1 MILSVN
7 LPENAAIPSELSS
20 FTTNDNLLMILIGSK
35 SIHMIKNNYLSEN
48 MSSEIHKMRSEYD
61 NLLQKKEIEN
71 QIIKKVYDEIVIDEK
86 VKQEVNVQNILS
98 VEKNQLQTY
107 YSNIINKYSNDNDFC
122 HKTIENLNNEILSY
136 KNELSN
142 VEKDIIKKEES
153 IKHYHINNEL
163 RIENEINNKI
173 KMKEDDMKKQVDN
186 YKEQLLLNERKYI
199 NDESVKL
206 QRKQDEI
213 DILKEKLSDIAI
225 QIEKDRNERLLDTID
240 INKKDITLLMDN
252 LKSHATTVNKSNARG
267 YLGENYFLNL
277 ALKTFCDCSNFE
289 IVDKAKTPHCG
300 DFWLKFEKFTIMVDS
315 KNYVDTPVPS
325 RDRQKLKNDV
335 SYNQHIKIAWLVSM
349 DQPILTYS
357 NYPFMIDIDD
367 GVCYCYINSLMKSEN
382 PPNLLRM
389 AWYASNFVHEN
400 LLNVDSEINLLGKYQ
415 KNEIRIRGILSKM
428 LVQSKERFATLNQ
441 LTENFKLAES
451 DIRDCLNEEIRD
463 VRAQHI
469 DVIESWWNVN
479 IVKHVGNKLKSTD
492 IHRKFISDEENRRYG
507 IDVDMFKHI
516 LRSIPSLQNEEILM
530 GKTDKAQYIITGYK
544 IV

>member
-48 MSSEIHKMRSEYD
+48 MSSEIQKMRSEYE

-107 YSNIINKYSNDNDFC
+107 YSDIINKYSNDNDFC

-186 YKEQLLLNERKYI
+186 YKEQLLLNERKYM
-199 NDESVKL
+199 NDENVKL

-213 DILKEKLSDIAI
+213 DILKEKLS
-225 QIEKDRNERLLDTID
+225 N
-240 INKKDITLLMDN
+240 
-252 LKSHATTVNKSNARG
+252 
-267 YLGENYFLNL
+267 FL
-277 ALKTFCDCSNFE
+277 E
-289 IVDKAKTPHCG
+289 HP
-300 DFWLKFEKFTIMVDS
+300 FTIELELS
-315 KNYVDTPVPS
+315 K
-325 RDRQKLKNDV
+325 K
-335 SYNQHIKIAWLVSM
+335 
-349 DQPILTYS
+349 
-357 NYPFMIDIDD
+357 F
-367 GVCYCYINSLMKSEN
+367 
-382 PPNLLRM
+382 
-389 AWYASNFVHEN
+389 
-400 LLNVDSEINLLGKYQ
+400 SEIASLRSFL
-415 KNEIRIRGILSKM
+415 ELSKM
-428 LVQSKERFATLNQ
+428 YDHVMSQSKIF
-441 LTENFKLAES
+441 LTTK
-451 DIRDCLNEEIRD
+451 
-463 VRAQHI
+463 
-469 DVIESWWNVN
+469 
-479 IVKHVGNKLKSTD
+479 KSFCSLEVFD
-492 IHRKFISDEENRRYG
+492 YR
-507 IDVDMFKHI
+507 I
-516 LRSIPSLQNEEILM
+516 LFWKIL
-530 GKTDKAQYIITGYK
+530 Y
-544 IV
+544 